1 MAFHSHSQLH
11 SLLRYDWNTGGF
23 TAACAPDPKLLYR
36 KRLLVQLVTRQKSR
50 RQLLFHQGEER
61 PTILRRHCAVW
72 NDGIGR

>member
-1 MAFHSHSQLH
+1 MTVLQDCALC
-11 SLLRYDWNTGGF
+11 RYDPDSGGF
-23 TAACAPDPKLLYR
+23 TTPCSPDPKLLYR
-36 KRLLVQLVTRQKSR
+36 KRLLVQLITRTRQKSR